1 MKTLPDTLKPGN
13 LKMRG
18 KLTKLVT
25 DLVATN
31 FKWSLRTKEAE
42 SEIRQYRNTHE

>member
-18 KLTKLVT
+18 KLTKVVT
-25 DLVATN
+25 DLVAAN
-31 FKWSLRTKEAE
+31 FKWSLRVKEAAL
-42 SEIRQYRNTHE
+42 EIRQYRNTYE

>member
-1 MKTLPDTLKPGN
+1 MKTLPDALKPGN

-18 KLTKLVT
+18 KLTKVVAE
-25 DLVATN
+25 LVATN
-31 FKWSLRTKEAE
+31 FMWTLRVKEAD